1 MKTQETIFTI
11 LKKEGKTYTTNDGKK
26 LEFKEYTIREEIERE
41 DGSISETT
49 LTTSAAGSLQDFL
62 QQGAKYKGVIYIS
75 SRKTEK
81 DGKTS
86 YWPAFRITR
95 AEKIGEVPA
104 ISTSVTT
111 AQTDVSNIGDEI
123 PFNNVR

>member
-11 LKKEGKTYTTNDGKK
+11 LKKEDKTYTTNDGKK
-26 LEFKEYTIREEIERE
+26 LEFKEYLIREEIERE

-81 DGKTS
+81 DGKTT

-95 AEKIGEVPA
+95 AEKIADAPA
-104 ISTSVTT
+104 AATSAPV
-111 AQTDVSNIGDEI
+111 AQSVNEQVADEI
-123 PFNNVR
+123 PF